1 MPLSEKA
8 VKNKHKYIMEYS
20 KKNYR
25 RVSLSMKFD
34 EYDKLKAA
42 ADAAGQPVNGYIK
55 TAIAQRIERDSEKSP
70 QAAANQDDSSTLS

>member
-8 VKNKHKYIMEYS
+8 IKNKHKYIMEYS

-25 RVSLSMKFD
+25 RVSLAMKFD

-55 TAIAQRIERDSEKSP
+55 TAIAQRIERDSENSSQTAISK
-70 QAAANQDDSSTLS
+70 DDSSTLG